1 MAWIKISH
9 TTGVVMINM
18 DQVYTVLPV
27 STNQIQII
35 DANSIVPISYTFSS
49 QSERDSIFKKMIRIL
64 EVIELDKLANQ

>member
-9 TTGVVMINM
+9 TAGVVMINM
-18 DQVYTVLPV
+18 DQVYTVQPV
-27 STNQIQII
+27 STDQIQVV
-35 DANSIVPISYTFSS
+35 DANSIVPASYTFSS